1 MTREMQ
7 HPRYIGDE
15 TANVDYH
22 HGMLRPVA
30 GASHFQVLRANR
42 SRFEHADGYGWTYN
56 HAPMLAWWRN
66 RFWLQYLSN
75 PSGEH
80 VPPGHTLLT
89 TSEDGTDW
97 DFPREVFP
105 FYRIEPGVHH
115 VPDDLRMADPAYA
128 VMHQRSGFY
137 TAPDGRL
144 LTLGFYGVCTTT
156 MDYPNIGD
164 GIGRVVR
171 EIFPDGSFGPVYF
184 IRYNRHMGWDES
196 NTSFPFYRVS
206 PDAGFVEACEAL
218 LADKLATLQWWEED
232 RAEDGFYAVTG
243 GKALSYYHLDDGRV
257 VGLWKHSLVAM
268 SQDGGKTWT
277 TPRREPSFVMAGGKV
292 WGQRTPDGRYAML
305 YNPTPDNVH
314 RWPLAVVTSDD
325 GIRYDNLLLVNGKVA
340 VRRYQGGH
348 KDPGMN
354 YVRGIAEG
362 NGVAPGDA
370 FWVAYSM
377 GKEDLWVSRI
387 PVPVTGAVA
396 EHVDDRFDRFAPGRV
411 VPGWN
416 THCGKWTTVEIAEN
430 ATGIGNVLRLCDQD
444 RAETAQAERVFPES
458 RAVEIEFSV
467 VPAQTSGG
475 CLYIEVTGPR
485 GLPAALLIIGEDS
498 RIHARDGCVMRPLC
512 PYRAGTARR
521 IFLRIDAA
529 AQRYAVTVEDGG
541 EWEGFFLFRPVRT
554 VSRIC
559 FRTGPVP
566 DDPSLTLMTT
576 RLPHEDELIFTS
588 IPGADDPAPAAV
600 FELGYLRT
608 SGPPDAAGSGESEGS
623 DP

>member
-1 MTREMQ
+1 MPEAKQ
-7 HPRYIGDE
+7 HPHYAGDE

-22 HGMLRPVA
+22 HGMLRPVV

-56 HAPMLAWWRN
+56 HAPMLAYWRD

-89 TSEDGTDW
+89 TSEDGTAW

-105 FYRIEPGVHH
+105 FYRIEPGVHP
-115 VPDDLRMADPAYA
+115 VPEGVRMAEPAYA

-171 EIFPDGSFGPVYF
+171 EIHADGSFGPVYF
-184 IRYNRHMGWDES
+184 LRYNRHRGWDET
-196 NTSFPFYRVS
+196 NTSFPSYRTS
-206 PDAGFVEACEAL
+206 EDAGFVEACDAL

-232 RAEDGFYAVTG
+232 RSEDGFYAVAG
-243 GKALSYYHLDDGRV
+243 GKALSYYHLDGGRV
-257 VGLWKHSLVAM
+257 VGLWKHSLVAL
-268 SQDGGKTWT
+268 SEDDGKTWT

-305 YNPTPDNVH
+305 YNPSTDNVH

-325 GIRYDNLLLVNGKVA
+325 GIRYDHLLLVNGKVA

-354 YVRGIAEG
+354 YVRGIEEG
-362 NGVAPGDA
+362 HGEPPGDA
-370 FWVAYSM
+370 FWVACSM
-377 GKEDLWVSRI
+377 GKEDIWVSRI

-396 EHVDDRFDRFAPGRV
+396 EHVDDSFNRFAPGRI

-416 THCGKWTTVEIAEN
+416 THCGKWTTVEVVARK
-430 ATGIGNVLRLCDQD
+430 IGNLLRLCDED

-458 RAVEIEFSV
+458 RAVEIAFSV
-467 VPAQTSGG
+467 LPAQTSGG
-475 CLYIEVTGPR
+475 CLHIEVTDPR
-485 GLPAALLIIGEDS
+485 GLPAALLIFHEDG
-498 RIHARDGCVMRPLC
+498 RVWARDGCVMRPLC
-512 PYRAGTARR
+512 PYRSGQGHPVR
-521 IFLRIDAA
+521 LRVDAA
-529 AQRYAVTVEDGG
+529 AQRYGLTVENEG
-541 EWEGFFLFRPVRT
+541 EWDGFFLFRPVRT

-566 DDPSLTLMTT
+566 DDPSLTLQTT

-588 IPGADDPAPAAV
+588 IPGADDPAPTAV
-600 FELGYLRT
+600 FELGYLQTRDLRANA
-608 SGPPDAAGSGESEGS
+608 SAKEGGT
-623 DP
+623 P